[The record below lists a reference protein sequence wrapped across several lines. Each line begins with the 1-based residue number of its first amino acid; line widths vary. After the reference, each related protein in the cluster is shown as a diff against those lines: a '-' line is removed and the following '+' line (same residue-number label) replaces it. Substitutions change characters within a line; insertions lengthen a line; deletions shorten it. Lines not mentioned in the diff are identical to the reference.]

1 MAKKTETET
10 ETAPDLAP
18 VDSAAAAEVAAMTP
32 AEAPKGISEDE
43 IRERTRVGLTRDQ
56 AIQSITLQREH
67 DAALAKQAKAK

>member
-1 MAKKTETET
+1 MAKKPTE

-18 VDSAAAAEVAAMTP
+18 VDQAATAEVASMTP

-56 AIQSITLQREH
+56 AIQSIQLQRDH
-67 DAALAKQAKAK
+67 DAALAKQAKTK